1 MTGIVVIVVVV
12 IIVNVAVVA
21 LFVIGDHILFGFG
34 QSMFFWGS

>member
-21 LFVIGDHILFGFG
+21 LFVIVEHILFSSG